1 MDRIVRATAADAQIR
16 IFAAETKEMVQEAAT
31 RHGTTPVATAAL
43 GRLMSAAAMMSTML
57 KGEDD
62 LLTLKITGDGPLG
75 GITVTTDAK
84 ANVKGYVNQPVV
96 DLPLNAIGKL
106 DVAGAVGRGRLDVIQ
121 DMGLKE
127 PYVGQTP
134 LISGEIAEDLT
145 YYFAN
150 SEQVPSS
157 VGLGVLVG
165 KDYSVLAAGGF
176 IVQLLPFAAEET
188 ITRLEEN
195 LKEITGVT
203 SHFAEGKSAEE
214 LIDRIAKG
222 MDPQITDTVKT
233 QFYCNCSK
241 ERVQKALVSLGK
253 KELQSLI
260 DEGKD
265 VTLNCGFCNTDYT
278 FSVEECKNLLESA
291 K

>member
-16 IFAAETKEMVQEAAT
+16 IFAAETKEMVQEAAD
-31 RHGTTPVATAAL
+31 RHCTTPVATAAL
-43 GRLMSAAAMMSTML
+43 GRLMTAAAMMSTML
-57 KGEDD
+57 KSEGD
-62 LLTLKITGDGPLG
+62 LLTLKITGDGPIG
-75 GITVTTDAK
+75 GITVTADAK
-84 ANVKGYVNQPVV
+84 ANVKGYVNNPNA
-96 DLPLNAIGKL
+96 DLPLNAKGKL

-157 VGLGVLVG
+157 VGLGVLVA
-165 KDYSVLAAGGF
+165 KDAVLAAGGF
-176 IVQLLPFAAEET
+176 IVQLLPFASEET
-188 ITRLEEN
+188 ITKLEEN
-195 LKEITGVT
+195 LKEITAVT
-203 SHFAEGKSAEE
+203 SHFAEGKSAED
-214 LIDRIAKG
+214 LINLIARD
-222 MDPQITDTVKT
+222 MDPQITDTVETK
-233 QFYCNCSK
+233 FYCNCDK
-241 ERVQKALVSLGK
+241 DRVQKALVSLGK

-260 DEGKD
+260 DEGRN

-278 FSVEECKNLLESA
+278 FSVENCKKLLESA

>member
-16 IFAAETKEMVQEAAT
+16 IFAAETKEMVQEAAD
-31 RHGTTPVATAAL
+31 RHCTTPVATAAL
-43 GRLMSAAAMMSTML
+43 GRLMTAAAMMSTML
-57 KGEDD
+57 KSEGD
-62 LLTLKITGDGPLG
+62 LLTLKITGDGPIG
-75 GITVTTDAK
+75 GITVTADAK
-84 ANVKGYVNQPVV
+84 ANVKGYVNNPNA
-96 DLPLNAIGKL
+96 DLPLNAKGKL
-106 DVAGAVGRGRLDVIQ
+106 DVAGVVGRGRLDVIQ

-157 VGLGVLVG
+157 VGLGVLVA
-165 KDYSVLAAGGF
+165 KDAVLAAGGF
-176 IVQLLPFAAEET
+176 IVQLLPFASEET
-188 ITRLEEN
+188 ITKLEEN
-195 LKEITGVT
+195 LKEITAVT
-203 SHFAEGKSAEE
+203 SHFAEGKSAED
-214 LIDRIAKG
+214 LINLIARD
-222 MDPQITDTVKT
+222 MDPQITDTVETK
-233 QFYCNCSK
+233 FYCNCDK
-241 ERVQKALVSLGK
+241 DRVQKALVSLGK

-260 DEGKD
+260 DEGRD

-278 FSVEECKNLLESA
+278 FSVEDCKKLLESA

>member
-16 IFAAETKEMVQEAAT
+16 IFAAETKEMVQEAAD
-31 RHGTTPVATAAL
+31 RHCTTPVATAAL
-43 GRLMSAAAMMSTML
+43 GRLMTAAAMMSTML
-57 KGEDD
+57 KSEGD
-62 LLTLKITGDGPLG
+62 LLTLKITGDGPIG
-75 GITVTTDAK
+75 GITVTADAK
-84 ANVKGYVNQPVV
+84 ANVKGYVNNPNA
-96 DLPLNAIGKL
+96 DLPLNAKGKL

-157 VGLGVLVG
+157 VGLGVLVA
-165 KDYSVLAAGGF
+165 KDAVLAAGGF
-176 IVQLLPFAAEET
+176 IVQLLPFASDET
-188 ITRLEEN
+188 ITKLEEN
-195 LKEITGVT
+195 LKEITAVT
-203 SHFAEGKSAEE
+203 SHFAEGKSAED
-214 LIDRIAKG
+214 LINLIARD
-222 MDPQITDTVKT
+222 MDPQITDTVETK
-233 QFYCNCSK
+233 FYCNCDK
-241 ERVQKALVSLGK
+241 DRVQKALVSLGK

-260 DEGKD
+260 DEGGD

-278 FSVEECKNLLESA
+278 FSVEDCKKLLESA

>member
-16 IFAAETKEMVQEAAT
+16 IFAAETKEMVQEAAD
-31 RHGTTPVATAAL
+31 RHCTTPVATAAL
-43 GRLMSAAAMMSTML
+43 GRLMTAAAMMSTML
-57 KGEDD
+57 KSEGD
-62 LLTLKITGDGPLG
+62 LLTLKITGDGPIG
-75 GITVTTDAK
+75 GITVTADAK
-84 ANVKGYVNQPVV
+84 ANVKGYVNNPNA
-96 DLPLNAIGKL
+96 DLPLNAKGNL
-106 DVAGAVGRGRLDVIQ
+106 DVAGAVVRGRLDVIQ

-157 VGLGVLVG
+157 VGLGVLVA
-165 KDYSVLAAGGF
+165 KDAVLAAGGF
-176 IVQLLPFAAEET
+176 IVQLLPFASEET
-188 ITRLEEN
+188 ITKLEEN
-195 LKEITGVT
+195 LKEITAVT
-203 SHFAEGKSAEE
+203 SHFAEGKSAED
-214 LIDRIAKG
+214 LINLIARD
-222 MDPQITDTVKT
+222 MDPQITDTVETK
-233 QFYCNCSK
+233 FYCNCDK
-241 ERVQKALVSLGK
+241 DRVQKALVSLGK

-260 DEGKD
+260 DEGRD

-278 FSVEECKNLLESA
+278 FSVEDCKKLLESA

>member
-16 IFAAETKEMVQEAAT
+16 IFAAETKEMVQEAAG

-43 GRLMSAAAMMSTML
+43 GRLMTAAAMMSTML
-57 KGEDD
+57 KAEGD
-62 LLTLKITGDGPLG
+62 LLTLKITGDGPIG
-75 GITVTTDAK
+75 GITVTADAK
-84 ANVKGYVNQPVV
+84 ANVKGYVLNPNVE
-96 DLPLNAIGKL
+96 LPLNAKGKL

-157 VGLGVLVG
+157 VGLGVLVA
-165 KDYSVLAAGGF
+165 KDTVLAAGGF

-188 ITRLEEN
+188 ITKLEEN
-195 LKEITGVT
+195 LKEITAVT
-203 SHFAEGKSAEE
+203 SHFAEGGSAED
-214 LIDRIAKG
+214 LIAKIAKD
-222 MDPQITDTVKT
+222 MDPQITETVETK
-233 QFYCNCSK
+233 FYCNCDK
-241 ERVQKALVSLGK
+241 DRVQKALVSLGQT
-253 KELQSLI
+253 ELQSLI

-278 FSVEECKNLLESA
+278 FTVEDCKKLLESA

>member
-16 IFAAETKEMVQEAAT
+16 IFAAETKEMVQEAAD
-31 RHGTTPVATAAL
+31 RHSTTPVATAAL
-43 GRLMSAAAMMSTML
+43 GRLMTAAAMMSTML
-57 KGEDD
+57 KSEGD
-62 LLTLKITGDGPLG
+62 LLTLKITGAGPIG
-75 GITVTTDAK
+75 GITVTADAK
-84 ANVKGYVNQPVV
+84 ANVKGYVNNPNA
-96 DLPLNAIGKL
+96 DLPLNAKGKL
-106 DVAGAVGRGRLDVIQ
+106 DVAGVVGKGRLDVIQ

-157 VGLGVLVG
+157 VGLGVLVA
-165 KDYSVLAAGGF
+165 KDAVLAAGGF
-176 IVQLLPFAAEET
+176 IVQLLPFASEET
-188 ITRLEEN
+188 ITKLEEN
-195 LKEITGVT
+195 LKEITAVT
-203 SHFAEGKSAEE
+203 SHFAEGKSAED
-214 LIDRIAKG
+214 LINLIARD
-222 MDPQITDTVKT
+222 MDPQITDTVETK
-233 QFYCNCSK
+233 FYCNCDK
-241 ERVQKALVSLGK
+241 DRVQKALVSLGK

-260 DEGKD
+260 DEGRD

-278 FSVEECKNLLESA
+278 FSVEDCKKLLESA

>member
-16 IFAAETKEMVQEAAT
+16 IFAAETKEMVQEAAD
-31 RHGTTPVATAAL
+31 RHCTTPVATAAL
-43 GRLMSAAAMMSTML
+43 GRLMTAAAMMSTML
-57 KGEDD
+57 KSEGD
-62 LLTLKITGDGPLG
+62 LLTLKITGDGPIG
-75 GITVTTDAK
+75 GITVTADAK
-84 ANVKGYVNQPVV
+84 ANVKGYVNNPNA
-96 DLPLNAIGKL
+96 DLPLNAKGKL

-157 VGLGVLVG
+157 VGLGVLVA
-165 KDYSVLAAGGF
+165 KDAVLAAGGF
-176 IVQLLPFAAEET
+176 IVQLLPFASEET
-188 ITRLEEN
+188 ITKLEEN
-195 LKEITGVT
+195 LKEITAVT
-203 SHFAEGKSAEE
+203 SHFAEGKSAED
-214 LIDRIAKG
+214 LINLIARD
-222 MDPQITDTVKT
+222 MDPQITDTVETK
-233 QFYCNCSK
+233 FYCNCDK
-241 ERVQKALVSLGK
+241 DRVQKALVSLGK

-260 DEGKD
+260 DEGRD

-278 FSVEECKNLLESA
+278 FSVEDCKKLLESA